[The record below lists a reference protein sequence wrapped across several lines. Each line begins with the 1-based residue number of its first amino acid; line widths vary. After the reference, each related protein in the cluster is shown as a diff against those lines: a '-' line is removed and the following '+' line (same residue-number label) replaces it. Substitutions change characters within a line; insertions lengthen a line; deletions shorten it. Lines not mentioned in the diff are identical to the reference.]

1 MAEEA
6 VIYDN
11 QNPQDHLHLAHL
23 YYVMSNRLSAEKHCD
38 TAMDLAQ
45 NKGIN
50 TTEILKLKNRL
61 KKL

>member
-23 YYVMSNRLSAEKHCD
+23 YYVMSNRLSVEKHCD
-38 TAMDLAQ
+38 TAMDLS
-45 NKGIN
+45 KIK
-50 TTEILKLKNRL
+50 ELMLLKS
-61 KKL
+61 